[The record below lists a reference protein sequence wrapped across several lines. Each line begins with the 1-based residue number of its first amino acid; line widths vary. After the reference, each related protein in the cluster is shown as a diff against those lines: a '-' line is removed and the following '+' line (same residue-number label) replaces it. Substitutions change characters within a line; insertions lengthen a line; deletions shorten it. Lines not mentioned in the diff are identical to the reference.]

1 MSTTKQKVDVKA
13 IMAKAKN
20 SIKKVNNS
28 TDKIESKKDTYR
40 IVLGFSKYE
49 FNGSILRNFETK
61 RMISLKAKNG
71 RYQIISDEG
80 KNCDRTKEQ
89 IKVLLPAEEKKV
101 IKELKEKVAKEL
113 KEKKVIAA
121 KTEKVYNGVKHV
133 VLPMDHKL
141 LKPDA
146 LKIMQSDMKNYDQVI
161 SLHNAGYSKL
171 EIIDI
176 TGRRNDV
183 ISKYLRP
190 LLKK

>member
-1 MSTTKQKVDVKA
+1 METKPKVDVKS
-13 IMAKAKN
+13 IMAKAKEK
-20 SIKKVNNS
+20 IKSVNAS
-28 TDKIESKKDTYR
+28 AEKIEAKKDTYK
-40 IVLGFSKYE
+40 IVPGFSKYE
-49 FNGSILRNFETK
+49 FNGVILRNAKTK
-61 RMISLKAKNG
+61 NIISLKAKNG
-71 RYQIISDEG
+71 CYQIISDEG
-80 KNCDRTKEQ
+80 KNCDRKKEQ
-89 IKVLLPAEEKKV
+89 IIALLPVEEKKT
-101 IKELKEKVAKEL
+101 IKEKVVKQP
-113 KEKKVIAA
+113 KEKKVKSDKA
-121 KTEKVYNGVKHV
+121 EKVYSGVKHV

-161 SLHNAGYSKL
+161 ALHNAGYSKL